1 MAVLRTLR
9 GASRQA
15 WLAGGAVRDILC
27 GVAAQD
33 FDVATD
39 ALPEQ
44 VVRLFP
50 RVIPTGIQHGTITV
64 LSGEH
69 KVEVTTFRGE
79 GPYLD
84 GRRPSSVTFLDDL
97 EGDLARRDFTVNAI
111 AWDPIDSLVR
121 DPFGGIEDLDRRL
134 LRAVGDPLQRFRE
147 DG

>member
-1 MAVLRTLR
+1 VQLDPKTVPTDVMAVLRTLR

-50 RVIPTGIQHGTITV
+50 RVIPTECSTA
-64 LSGEH
+64 
-69 KVEVTTFRGE
+69 
-79 GPYLD
+79 P
-84 GRRPSSVTFLDDL
+84 
-97 EGDLARRDFTVNAI
+97 
-111 AWDPIDSLVR
+111 
-121 DPFGGIEDLDRRL
+121 
-134 LRAVGDPLQRFRE
+134 
-147 DG
+147 

>member
-1 MAVLRTLR
+1 MQTSRSLDPRRVPQDVVAVLHKLR
-9 GASRQA
+9 EGGKQA
-15 WLAGGAVRDILC
+15 FLAGGSVRDLLR
-27 GVAAQD
+27 GVDAQD

-39 ALPEQ
+39 ARPDEVQ
-44 VVRLFP
+44 RLFP
-50 RVIPTGIQHGTITV
+50 RTVPTGIQHGTITV

-121 DPFGGIEDLDRRL
+121 DPFGGI
-134 LRAVGDPLQRFRE
+134 
-147 DG
+147 